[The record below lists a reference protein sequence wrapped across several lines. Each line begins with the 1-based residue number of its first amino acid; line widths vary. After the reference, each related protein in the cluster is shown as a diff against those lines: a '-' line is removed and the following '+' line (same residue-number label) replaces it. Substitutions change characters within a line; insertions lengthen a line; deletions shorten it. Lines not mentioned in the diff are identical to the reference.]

1 VVLRNFTY
9 EVGMTRRH
17 TRIFFVAG
25 TSIFAALFIG
35 LTIHSHT
42 KFGELTHADAITPE
56 VIAGKHVWH
65 RKNCINCHT
74 LLGEGAY
81 YAPDLTKIAQHRGEA
96 YLRAFLRDPSKY
108 YSEERHGRLMPNPN
122 LSEEQ
127 ITSVIAFLGWVSR
140 IDNQNW
146 PPRPILVTAASP
158 QGIVL
163 GTAAPGAASAEPVAL
178 GEALFARTP
187 PACFGCHSLQQGVIL
202 VGPSLAGL
210 ATRTESLL
218 GGGGYRGTA
227 KTLQEYIRESI
238 TRPHA
243 HVVPG
248 QTFSVGGQS
257 IMPAYDSILKPDEI
271 EHLVAYLATFK

>member
-1 VVLRNFTY
+1 
-9 EVGMTRRH
+9 MTRRQ

-25 TSIFAALFIG
+25 TTIFALVFIA
-35 LTIHSHT
+35 LTIDSHM
-42 KFGELTHADAITPE
+42 KFGKLTHADAITPA
-56 VIAGKHVWH
+56 VIEGKHVWH

-96 YLRAFLRDPSKY
+96 YLRQFLRDPSKY
-108 YSEERHGRLMPNPN
+108 YSEERHGRLMPNPK
-122 LSEEQ
+122 LSDDQ
-127 ITSVIAFLGWVSR
+127 ISAVIAFLTWVSN

-163 GTAAPGAASAEPVAL
+163 GTPAPGAASADPVAL
-178 GEALFARTP
+178 GEAVFKRSP
-187 PACFGCHSLQQGVIL
+187 PACFGCHALQQGVTL

-210 ATRTESLL
+210 VTRTNALL
-218 GGGGYRGTA
+218 GSPDYKGAA
-227 KTLQEYIRESI
+227 KTPEEYIRESI
-238 TRPHA
+238 INPNGYL
-243 HVVPG
+243 VPG

-257 IMPAYDSILKPDEI
+257 IMPPLASVLKPEEI
-271 EHLVAYLATFK
+271 DQLVAYLATFK

>member
-1 VVLRNFTY
+1 
-9 EVGMTRRH
+9 MTRRH

-25 TSIFAALFIG
+25 TAIFGIVFIA

-42 KFGELTHADAITPE
+42 KFDELTRAHEITPA

-81 YAPDLTKIAQHRGEA
+81 FAPDLTKIAQHRGEA
-96 YLRAFLRDPSKY
+96 YLREFLRDPAKY

-122 LSEEQ
+122 LSDEQ
-127 ITSVIAFLGWVSR
+127 ITNVIAFLTWISR

-158 QGIVL
+158 QGILL
-163 GTAAPGAASAEPVAL
+163 GTVAPEAASDNPVAL
-178 GEALFARTP
+178 GEALFKRTP
-187 PACFGCHSLQQGVIL
+187 PACFGCHALQEGVVL

-218 GGGGYRGTA
+218 ASGTYKGSA
-227 KTLQEYIRESI
+227 KTLPEYIRESI
-238 TRPHA
+238 TNPHA
-243 HVVPG
+243 HIVPG
-248 QTFSVGGQS
+248 PTFSAGGRS
-257 IMPAYDSILKPDEI
+257 IMPPYDTILKPEEI

>member
-1 VVLRNFTY
+1 
-9 EVGMTRRH
+9 MTRRQ

-25 TSIFAALFIG
+25 TAIFSLIFIA
-35 LTIHSHT
+35 LTIDSHM
-42 KFGELTHADAITPE
+42 KFGKLTHADAITPA
-56 VIAGKHVWH
+56 VIEGKHVWH

-96 YLRAFLRDPSKY
+96 YLRQFLRDPSKY
-108 YSEERHGRLMPNPN
+108 YSEERHGRLMPNPK
-122 LSEEQ
+122 LSDDQ
-127 ITSVIAFLGWVSR
+127 INAVIAFLTWISN

-163 GTAAPGAASAEPVAL
+163 GTPAPGAASADPVAL
-178 GEALFARTP
+178 GEAVFKRTP
-187 PACFGCHSLQQGVIL
+187 PACFGCHALQQGVTL

-210 ATRTESLL
+210 VTRTNAVL
-218 GGGGYRGTA
+218 GSPDYKGAA
-227 KTLQEYIRESI
+227 KTPEEYIRESI
-238 TRPHA
+238 VNPNGYL
-243 HVVPG
+243 VPG

-257 IMPAYDSILKPDEI
+257 IMPPLASALKPEEI
-271 EHLVAYLATFK
+271 DQLVAYLATFK